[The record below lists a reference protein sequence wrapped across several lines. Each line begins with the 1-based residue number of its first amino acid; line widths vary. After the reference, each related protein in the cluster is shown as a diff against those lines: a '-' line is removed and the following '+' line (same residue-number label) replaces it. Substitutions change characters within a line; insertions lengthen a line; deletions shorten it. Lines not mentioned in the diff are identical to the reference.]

1 MNGTP
6 GAQGRGRPSAPA
18 GQPGQGS
25 RGAGGRGGNPG
36 PARTGGWLGRGAGA
50 PGHSRAMR
58 IWGRGGGCRPWLLCR
73 DAGLGAT
80 LPGVHLA
87 LGARAVVGLPHAL
100 TQPLSAPPLQWCPS
114 ESPCPLGRGAQLR
127 PTEQGLGWGRASGS
141 VRGGAG
147 ETRTW
152 GRWKVGRAWVMGGRE
167 GCMKGGSP
175 RGP

>member
-1 MNGTP
+1 M
-6 GAQGRGRPSAPA
+6 AALQRCWA
-18 GQPGQGS
+18 
-25 RGAGGRGGNPG
+25 
-36 PARTGGWLGRGAGA
+36 
-50 PGHSRAMR
+50 
-58 IWGRGGGCRPWLLCR
+58 
-73 DAGLGAT
+73 GAT

-152 GRWKVGRAWVMGGRE
+152 GRWKVGRAWVLGGRE
-167 GCMKGGSP
+167 GVHEGRKPSGALSAKAVTPGFCGPSMWQVGLLLSCDGPKAVRALTPRWGS
-175 RGP
+175 